1 MARGLNS
8 AEIIGNVGQD
18 PQVRHTQSGTAVAN
32 ISVATSE
39 SWFDKNT
46 KEKQEKTEWH
56 RIVAW
61 GKLAEVVEKYVK
73 KGRQIYVQGRIET
86 RTWDDNQG
94 NKKYTTE
101 IVAKEILLLGPRDD
115 KSKDLA
121 EQIFDRSDY
130 DPQSIDPLVDEEEIP
145 F

>member
-8 AEIIGNVGQD
+8 AAIIGNVGKD
-18 PQVRHTQSGTAVAN
+18 PEVRHTQSGTAVAN
-32 ISVATSE
+32 LSVATSE
-39 SWFDKNT
+39 TWFDKA
-46 KEKQEKTEWH
+46 KGEKQEKTEWH
-56 RIVAW
+56 RVVAW

-73 KGRQIYVQGRIET
+73 KGRQIYIQGRIET
-86 RTWDDNQG
+86 RAWEDNSG

-101 IVAKEILLLGPRDD
+101 IVAKEILLLGPRQENA
-115 KSKDLA
+115 DLA

-145 F
+145 Y

>member
-1 MARGLNS
+1 MRGINS
-8 AEIIGNVGQD
+8 ATLIGNVGRD
-18 PQVRHTQSGTAVAN
+18 PEIRHTQSGTAVAT
-32 ISVATSE
+32 ISLATSN
-39 SWFDKNT
+39 SWYDKA
-46 KEKQEKTEWH
+46 KGEKQEKTEWH
-56 RIVAW
+56 RVVAW

-73 KGRQIYVQGRIET
+73 KGRQIYIQGRIET
-86 RTWDDNQG
+86 RTWEDNSG

>member
-32 ISVATSE
+32 ISVATSS
-39 SWFDKNT
+39 SWLDSN

-61 GKLAEVVEKYVK
+61 GKLAEVVEKYVT
-73 KGRQIYVQGRIET
+73 KGRQIYVRGRIET
-86 RTWDDNQG
+86 RAWDDREG